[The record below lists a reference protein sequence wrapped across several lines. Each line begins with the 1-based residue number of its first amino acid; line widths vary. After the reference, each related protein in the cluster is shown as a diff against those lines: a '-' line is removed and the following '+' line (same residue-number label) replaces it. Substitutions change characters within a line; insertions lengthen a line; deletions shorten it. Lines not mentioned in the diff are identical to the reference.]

1 MPTSNISFSSKLP
14 RVGTTIF
21 TVMSNLAKQHE
32 AINLSQGFPE
42 FDAPEKLTKLLS
54 KHAKA
59 GYHQYLPMVGLE
71 SLRKRVCES
80 LSTRHQ
86 AHYDVASEI
95 TITAGATQAIF
106 TAIMALVKEQEEVI
120 LFTPAYD
127 CYTPAIE
134 LSGGSP
140 VHVQLKT
147 PDYKIDW
154 DEVRKVVNRRTRM
167 ILINTPHNP
176 TGSCLDAKDLEE
188 LEKIVDG
195 TDIIVLS
202 DEVYEHM
209 VFDQRKH
216 ASCAARKTLSEHS
229 LIVGSFGKTYHVTG
243 WKVGYIA
250 GPSELM
256 AEFRKVHQYNVFCV
270 NGPAQFALA
279 DYIEQH
285 PEHPEEL
292 AKFYQAKRDLFLDAL
307 GDSNFTFTP
316 SEGTYFQLLNYK
328 NISAKIDAEV
338 AVEWTSSPGVAS
350 IPVSVFYHQPVH
362 DHVLRF
368 CFAKHDAT
376 LIAAAKKLSAL

>member
-1 MPTSNISFSSKLP
+1 MPISNISFSSKLP

-21 TVMSNLAKQHE
+21 TVMSSLAKEQN

-42 FDAPEKLTKLLS
+42 FEAPEKLRKLLS
-54 KHAKA
+54 KHAKS
-59 GYHQYLPMVGLE
+59 GYHQYVPMAGLE
-71 SLRKRVCES
+71 SLRAEVAQS
-80 LSTRHQ
+80 LTIRHKTV
-86 AHYDVASEI
+86 YDADAEV
-95 TITAGATQAIF
+95 TITAGATQGIF
-106 TAIMALVKEQEEVI
+106 TAIMALVKDQEEVI

-140 VHVQLKT
+140 VHVQLKS
-147 PDYKIDW
+147 PSYKIDW
-154 DEVRKVVNRRTRM
+154 EEVRKVVNRRTRM

-209 VFDQRKH
+209 VFDQRSH
-216 ASCAARKTLSEHS
+216 ASCASRKTLSQHS

-243 WKVGYIA
+243 WKIGYVA
-250 GPSELM
+250 GPASLM
-256 AEFRKVHQYNVFCV
+256 SEFRKVHQYNVFCV

-279 DYIEQH
+279 DYIKQH

-307 GDSNFTFTP
+307 GESKCSFTP
-316 SEGTYFQLLNYK
+316 AEGTYFQLLNYQK
-328 NISAKIDAEV
+328 ITDKIDTEV

-368 CFAKHDAT
+368 CFAKHDET
-376 LIAAAKKLSAL
+376 LIKAAQQLRTL